1 MTVDLLHPTIAHHL
15 VNSLQWSSLRP
26 LQAEAVEPLIR
37 GYDALLLA
45 PTAGGK
51 TEAAAFPLLTAMAN
65 QRWPGLSL
73 LYVCPL
79 KALLNNLEPR
89 LASYASWIGRSVGLW
104 HGDVSTARRGA
115 LNRQPPNILL
125 TTPESLESALVST
138 KVDTHEFF
146 RGVRAIVVD
155 EVHAFAGDDRGW
167 HLLSVLERVERLA
180 GHRIQR
186 VGLSATVG
194 NPQDLLRWL
203 QGSGEERHGV
213 VVAPDVQ
220 IGSRADADIVLDD
233 VSGDGPAEGTA
244 NAAKVIAALH
254 AGEKRLVFCESRRA
268 VETLSSALRVR
279 GVETYVSHS
288 SLSLDERRR
297 AEKAFAESRDCVIV
311 STSTLELGIDVG
323 DLDRMIQIDAPAS
336 VASFLQRLGRTGRR
350 MGSSRNAL
358 LLATTP
364 SALLHGAGLLHLWSQ
379 GFVEPVKPPP
389 DPAHVMAQQLMALC
403 LQEGQVGEATWPEW
417 WGRAVPPGAQDASIA
432 DWLVETGHLERDGG
446 MLFVGPET
454 EKRYGR
460 RHFMELLSV
469 FTAAPEVAVWAGRE
483 HIGTVSP
490 VALTCRVAGPR
501 IVLLAGKAWRVTAID
516 WRRRRCFVEPGDGGG
531 HASWRSMSV
540 PLLGSDLSQAQREV
554 LLGSEPDVQL
564 SRRAV
569 AGLAALRDSMRHTVH
584 PRGSVVLR
592 DDGLR
597 WWTWAGARSNLTL
610 MARLQSVAEPSARL
624 DNYAIR
630 LRQDLST
637 SEVESALQAANDD
650 SSLPEVS
657 DDALK
662 GLKFSEMLPAS
673 QARATL
679 ARRLVDEQGVRAA
692 LQPRSYT
699 SLLE

>member
-1 MTVDLLHPTIAHHL
+1 MSVDLLHPTIAHHI
-15 VNSLQWSSLRP
+15 VNSLQWSALRP
-26 LQAEAVEPLIR
+26 LQADAVEPLLR
-37 GYDALLLA
+37 GDDALLLA

-65 QRWPGLSL
+65 HRWHGLSV

-89 LASYASWIGRSVGLW
+89 LASYASWIGRTVGLW
-104 HGDVSTARRGA
+104 HGDVSTTRRGA
-115 LNRQPPNILL
+115 LTREPPSILL

-138 KVDTHEFF
+138 KVDAHEFF
-146 RGVRAIVVD
+146 RGVQAIVVD

-167 HLLSVLERVERLA
+167 HLLAVLERVERLA

-194 NPQDLLRWL
+194 NPGDLLRWL
-203 QGSGEERHGV
+203 QGSSTGRPGV
-213 VVAPDVQ
+213 VVAPDVK
-220 IGSRADADIVLDD
+220 IGIRADADIVLDD

-254 AGEKRLVFCESRRA
+254 TGEKRLVFCESRRT
-268 VETLSSALRVR
+268 VETVASALRVR

-350 MGSSRNAL
+350 VGSSRNAL
-358 LLATTP
+358 LLATSP
-364 SALLHGAGLLHLWSQ
+364 GALLHGAGLLHLWSQ
-379 GFVEPVKPPP
+379 GFVEPVEPPP

-403 LQEGQVGEATWPEW
+403 LQEGQVGESTWPEW
-417 WGRAVPPGAQDASIA
+417 WGRATPPGPQDASIA

-446 MLFVGPET
+446 MLFVGPEA

-460 RHFMELLSV
+460 RHFMEVLSV
-469 FTAAPEVAVWAGRE
+469 FTTAPEIAVWAGRE

-490 VALTCRVAGPR
+490 VALTRQVAGPR
-501 IVLLAGKAWRVTAID
+501 VVLLAGRAWRVTAVD
-516 WRRRRCFVEPGDGGG
+516 WRRGRCFVEPVDSGGR
-531 HASWRSMSV
+531 ASWRSASV
-540 PLLGSDLSQAQREV
+540 PLLGSDLCQAQREV
-554 LLGSEPDVQL
+554 LLGADPEVQL

-569 AGLAALRDSMRHTVH
+569 AGLAELRQSLRHTAN
-584 PRGSVVLR
+584 PRGSVVVR

-597 WWTWAGARSNLTL
+597 WWTWAGGKANLTL
-610 MARLQSVAEPSARL
+610 MARLRSVAEPSARL
-624 DNYAIR
+624 DNYAVR
-630 LRQDLST
+630 LKPDLSKA
-637 SEVESALQAANDD
+637 EVESALQAAHAD
-650 SSLPEVS
+650 STLPEVS
-657 DDALK
+657 DDALA
-662 GLKFSEMLPAS
+662 GLKFSEMLRAG

-679 ARRLVDEQGVRAA
+679 ASRLLDEAGARVA
-692 LQPRSYT
+692 LQPRTYST
-699 SLLE
+699 VSE